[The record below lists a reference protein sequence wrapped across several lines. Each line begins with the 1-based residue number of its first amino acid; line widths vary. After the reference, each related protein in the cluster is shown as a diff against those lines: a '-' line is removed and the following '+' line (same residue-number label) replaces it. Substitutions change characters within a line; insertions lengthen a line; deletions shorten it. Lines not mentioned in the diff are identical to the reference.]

1 MGARRDGGGP
11 REGVQRCPS
20 SPQWEQRLPL
30 RLGTVDS
37 PGKPL
42 RGLNWAARLL
52 SSGGPVPPPTR
63 GKPRLLV
70 SMSPA

>member
-1 MGARRDGGGP
+1 MGARKDGEGP

-20 SPQWEQRLPL
+20 SPQWGQRLPL
-30 RLGTVDS
+30 RLGTVGS

-42 RGLNWAARLL
+42 RGLNWAAPLWSR
-52 SSGGPVPPPTR
+52 GGPVPPPSQ